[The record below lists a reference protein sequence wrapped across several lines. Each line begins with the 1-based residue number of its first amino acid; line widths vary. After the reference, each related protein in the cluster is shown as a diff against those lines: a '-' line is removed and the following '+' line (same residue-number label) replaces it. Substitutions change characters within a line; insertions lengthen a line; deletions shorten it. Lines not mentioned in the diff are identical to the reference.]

1 MLSLGYVLGF
11 TDRIAPSCHGSF
23 VTGGA
28 QERLMIA
35 RSEKLMIPHVY
46 SFPRSGTHFIM
57 ALLKRNFYPN
67 TDLSLDHVMGGHW
80 LEPVGLP
87 ETDYGQLFGGHGV
100 PEGDPPYPAIYLFRD
115 GRDVAVSLWRTKSL
129 QHPSWRGLSFSE
141 FLRKP
146 LDWVGTPGI
155 PGEGVCV
162 VQAWRD
168 HLIQWGVKNAIRVRY
183 EYLLRY
189 PMGTLDMLAERLHV
203 GPGEYKSVREKVGI
217 EPHKGV
223 AGGWRDV
230 FSKEDELFFNLV
242 VPTGFPGL
250 WEG

>member
-1 MLSLGYVLGF
+1 
-11 TDRIAPSCHGSF
+11 
-23 VTGGA
+23 
-28 QERLMIA
+28 
-35 RSEKLMIPHVY
+35 MIPRVY
-46 SFPRSGTHFIM
+46 SFPRSGTHFLM

-67 TDLSLDHVMGGHW
+67 VDLSLDRVMGGHW
-80 LEPVGLP
+80 SDKVALP

-129 QHPSWRGLSFSE
+129 QHPSWRELSFSE

-183 EYLLRY
+183 EDLLQF
-189 PMGTLDMLAERLHV
+189 PEWSVVMLAARLRVRLWKYKLVQER
-203 GPGEYKSVREKVGI
+203 VGI

-230 FSKEDELFFNLV
+230 FSKADEQFFNLI

-250 WEG
+250 WEGL